1 METTLARLPALV
13 DAITAHDPRGRPTIA
28 HIARQVRNAGLIEST
43 KRGAGA
49 AKMTFRD
56 AAILVIGAYG
66 DTNPAGAVEA
76 VERMRAF
83 TPEAPDTH
91 AANKAADLPSH
102 FTWLRDAGG
111 FAETLEKMI
120 ERAPGMQPWAEKYVG
135 SCSEEKGLSEA
146 DYSMRRAAD
155 RLRLPAIGFTPAFA
169 RAVRVV
175 FHQPALAAEIH
186 LGWVWRELEE
196 DDAFHQYY
204 AHPDVWTAD
213 RVAGDVREDNL
224 ITMEVGLPSLLAL
237 HHAVAGT

>member
-1 METTLARLPALV
+1 MARLPALV
-13 DAITAHDPRGRPTIA
+13 DAIAAHDPRERPTLA

-49 AKMTFRD
+49 ARMTFRD
-56 AAILVIGAYG
+56 AATLVIGAYG
-66 DTNPAGAVEA
+66 DTNPAGAVGA

-83 TPEAPDTH
+83 TPEAPDML
-91 AANKAADLPSH
+91 AANKAEDLPEH
-102 FTWLRDAGG
+102 LIWLRDAGG
-111 FAETLEKMI
+111 FADTLEKMI
-120 ERAPGMQPWAEKYVG
+120 ERAPELQSWAKQYVDFWSG
-135 SCSEEKGLSEA
+135 ASGLTEA
-146 DYSMRRAAD
+146 DYSMRRAAN

-213 RVAGDVREDNL
+213 RPAGDVREDNL

-237 HHAVAGT
+237 HYAVAGT